1 MTRPGDSGRQRSI
14 LPAALMVQSAVVV
27 LALLLAWLTGL
38 QPWKDSEYSI
48 KAVAAAVAATV
59 PLIAVFL
66 FVPAG
71 GHWLWAR
78 KMQAVAT
85 RLAALLFSGRIP
97 GTILAVSVLAGV
109 GEELLF
115 RGVIQTWLG
124 QQTSP
129 ALGLI
134 AASVLFGLAHWVSRS
149 YAVLTAVVGAYLG
162 LLYHLSGNLFIP
174 VVVHALYD
182 WVALHYYLRRAD
194 RLA

>member
-14 LPAALMVQSAVVV
+14 LPAALLAQTAVVA
-27 LALLLAWLTGL
+27 LAVLLAWLAGL
-38 QPWKDSEYSI
+38 QPWRHSDYSLRAVSL
-48 KAVAAAVAATV
+48 AVAAIF
-59 PLIAVFL
+59 PL
-66 FVPAG
+66 VPADKY
-71 GHWLWAR
+71 WRWAR
-78 KMQAVAT
+78 EMQAVAT
-85 RLAALLFSGRIP
+85 RLAALLFAGRVP
-97 GTILAVSVLAGV
+97 GAIVAVSVLAGV

-129 ALGLI
+129 VIGLI
-134 AASVLFGLAHWVSRS
+134 GASVLFGLTHAVSRS

-162 LLYHLSGNLFIP
+162 LLYHWSGNLFIP

-194 RLA
+194 RLT